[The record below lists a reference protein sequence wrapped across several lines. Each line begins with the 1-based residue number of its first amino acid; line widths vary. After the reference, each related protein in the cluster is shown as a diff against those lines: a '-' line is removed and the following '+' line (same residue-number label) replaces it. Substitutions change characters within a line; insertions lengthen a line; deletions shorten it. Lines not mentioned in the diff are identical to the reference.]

1 MEHRRFDARPAMRPL
16 RGGATVP
23 AGRLLAALVLAYTLL
38 TLPHDACAQ
47 QAAINYV
54 YDDLNRLV
62 AAVDQQGNIAM
73 YTYDLVG
80 NLLRIDRVDAASL
93 PDPVAITF
101 VSPNKGAVAA
111 TVQIF
116 GKGFS
121 ATAGQNAVA
130 FNGTLATVT
139 AATPNRLQT
148 SVPAGATS
156 GAITVTAPLG
166 SATSPT
172 AFRVI
177 GPIAISPPG
186 AVLLVNSTRQF
197 SVLEIGNPGASF
209 AWSVNGVSGGNAT
222 IGTVSPTGLYSAPGS
237 VPLPAGVTLIA
248 TLTDDLTRSG
258 AVQILIVTTPFTAYG
273 AAPSVSVQVAPP
285 TPPQAATPSAVPV
298 SVMVSP
304 ASAPTPATSEAAPVA
319 VTMEPVVTGVA
330 PASAA
335 RGTANLALTLT
346 GAGLAGA
353 TSLTFLRNNAA
364 DSTITIA
371 DLIVNE
377 AGTQAT
383 ATISIAAGAATGG
396 RVVQISKP
404 GGNSTVAST
413 GANVLTVQ

>member
-1 MEHRRFDARPAMRPL
+1 MERRRFDARPSIRPL
-16 RGGATVP
+16 RGRATVP
-23 AGRLLAALVLAYTLL
+23 GGRLLAALVLAYTLL
-38 TLPHDACAQ
+38 TFPHDACAQ

-80 NLLRIDRVDAASL
+80 NLIKIDRVDAASL

-130 FNGTLATVT
+130 FNGTPATVT
-139 AATPNRLQT
+139 AAAPNRLLT
-148 SVPAGATS
+148 AVPAGATS
-156 GAITVTAPLG
+156 GPIAVTAPLG
-166 SATSPT
+166 SAASPT
-172 AFRVI
+172 AFRVV

-186 AVLLVNSTRQF
+186 AVLLVNSTQQF

-209 AWSVNGVSGGNAT
+209 AWSVNGVSGGYAT
-222 IGTVSPTGLYSAPGS
+222 IGTVSPTGLYSAPAS
-237 VPLPAGVTLIA
+237 VPSPAGVTLIA
-248 TLTDDLTRSG
+248 TETDDPTLSG
-258 AVQILIVTTPFTAYG
+258 GVTIRIWTAPG
-273 AAPSVSVQVAPP
+273 TTAAIPVSVTVAPPP

-346 GAGLAGA
+346 GAGFAGA
-353 TSLTFLRNNAA
+353 TSLTFLQNNAA

-404 GGNSTVAST
+404 SGNSTVAST